1 MRLRQWAFALLVLL
15 LLLTAAEVF
24 AQKETAALFM
34 PVTPEG
40 MRPVKVQYLLNLM
53 EEELSTR
60 FVLLSNTKVY
70 DAYERAIML
79 LPEKECTED
88 NCLAL
93 MQKFLEVR
101 LIFTF
106 GVLVLKDSVV
116 LALKLQDGPQK
127 FTKNVECEN
136 PCRNKQMKKGV
147 STLVAMIL
155 EQSRK
160 KPELAAPAD
169 PAIHAEL
176 DTAELQEGGSPGIL
190 SVKLGAKPTARVA
203 VGVLSLPKSLLDL
216 QPDTVEFGPE
226 NWEQFQQVRVYAR
239 NDARM
244 NGRREAE
251 LVVQVS
257 ESSDMNYGFVD
268 PVTLKVAIEDDDTK
282 GTLRLVSQPR
292 GAAVLVDG
300 KALLDADS
308 KPVVTPAEIRLDLG
322 KRKISLKLRGHRQ
335 RSFTLKVRRAR
346 LGTRSVMLEPL
357 PAVVVVRV
365 SPRNRNGE
373 LLLDGQHRVPLAGKT
388 KLELK
393 LEPGRHTVQ
402 LRHKNAESE
411 VQTLML
417 KPGKRTEAVFGP
429 MQLAPSQKQRTT
441 AQVAS
446 PEWSV
451 GVGLEQIVAKGSK
464 FPWNRV
470 AWSLPRIHLQNVNG
484 TGGFE
489 VGYLSG
495 AGKTETFTASDDQK
509 NYVVSSVNVQRLS
522 LQYHSSPFAGLGISA
537 IGGINQTSLAFSSD
551 SGTLQHSSVGL
562 EGGLCHSLKM
572 GKFRLRTDAMM
583 ASSSS
588 ISLNLGVGY
597 VF

>member
-1 MRLRQWAFALLVLL
+1 MRLRQWAFALLVLV
-15 LLLTAAEVF
+15 LLTAAEVS
-24 AQKETAALFM
+24 AQQETAALFM

-93 MQKFLEVR
+93 MQKFLKVR

-155 EQSRK
+155 EQSRE

-176 DTAELQEGGSPGIL
+176 DSAELQEGGSPGIL
-190 SVKLGAKPTARVA
+190 SVKLGAKPAARVA

-268 PVTLKVAIEDDDTK
+268 PVTLKVTIEDDDTK

-335 RSFTLKVRRAR
+335 RSFTLKVDRAR
-346 LGTRSVMLEPL
+346 LGTRSVLLEPL
-357 PAVVVVRV
+357 PAVVAVRV
-365 SPRNRNGE
+365 PEMHRDGE

-417 KPGKRTEAVFGP
+417 KPGERTEAVFEP
-429 MQLAPSQKQRTT
+429 MQLAPSQKQQTT

-446 PEWSV
+446 LEWSV
-451 GVGLEQIVAKGSK
+451 GVGLEQIVARGSK

-484 TGGFE
+484 AGGFE

-522 LQYHSSPFAGLGISA
+522 FQYHSSPFAGLGISA

-597 VF
+597 AF

>member
-1 MRLRQWAFALLVLL
+1 MRLRQWAFALLVLV
-15 LLLTAAEVF
+15 LLTAAEVS
-24 AQKETAALFM
+24 AQQETAALFM

-93 MQKFLEVR
+93 MQKYLEVR

-155 EQSRK
+155 EQSRGE
-160 KPELAAPAD
+160 PELAAPAD

-176 DTAELQEGGSPGIL
+176 DTAELHEGGGPGIL
-190 SVKLGAKPTARVA
+190 SVKLGAKPAARVA

-216 QPDTVEFGPE
+216 QPGTVEFGPE
-226 NWEQFQQVRVYAR
+226 NWEQFQQIRVYAR
-239 NDARM
+239 NDMRM

-257 ESSDMNYGFVD
+257 ESLDMNYGFVD
-268 PVTLKVAIEDDDTK
+268 PVTLKVTIEDDDTK

-300 KALLDADS
+300 KAL
-308 KPVVTPAEIRLDLG
+308 
-322 KRKISLKLRGHRQ
+322 
-335 RSFTLKVRRAR
+335 
-346 LGTRSVMLEPL
+346 
-357 PAVVVVRV
+357 
-365 SPRNRNGE
+365 
-373 LLLDGQHRVPLAGKT
+373 
-388 KLELK
+388 
-393 LEPGRHTVQ
+393 
-402 LRHKNAESE
+402 
-411 VQTLML
+411 
-417 KPGKRTEAVFGP
+417 
-429 MQLAPSQKQRTT
+429 
-441 AQVAS
+441 
-446 PEWSV
+446 
-451 GVGLEQIVAKGSK
+451 
-464 FPWNRV
+464 
-470 AWSLPRIHLQNVNG
+470 
-484 TGGFE
+484 
-489 VGYLSG
+489 
-495 AGKTETFTASDDQK
+495 
-509 NYVVSSVNVQRLS
+509 
-522 LQYHSSPFAGLGISA
+522 
-537 IGGINQTSLAFSSD
+537 
-551 SGTLQHSSVGL
+551 
-562 EGGLCHSLKM
+562 
-572 GKFRLRTDAMM
+572 
-583 ASSSS
+583 
-588 ISLNLGVGY
+588 
-597 VF
+597 

>member
-15 LLLTAAEVF
+15 LLLTAAEVS

-147 STLVAMIL
+147 STLVTMIL
-155 EQSRK
+155 DQSRE

-190 SVKLGAKPTARVA
+190 SVKLGARPTARVA

-216 QPDTVEFGPE
+216 QPGTVEFGPE
-226 NWEQFQQVRVYAR
+226 NWDQFQQVRVYAR
-239 NDARM
+239 DDTRM

-282 GTLRLVSQPR
+282 GTLRLVSQPE

-300 KALLDADS
+300 GALLDADR

-357 PAVVVVRV
+357 SAAVVVRV

-373 LLLDGQHRVPLAGKT
+373 LLLDGQHRVPLSGKT

-583 ASSSS
+583 TSSSA

-597 VF
+597 AF

>member
-15 LLLTAAEVF
+15 LLLTAAEVS
-24 AQKETAALFM
+24 AQQETAALFM

-116 LALKLQDGPQK
+116 LVLKLQDGPQK

-155 EQSRK
+155 EQSRE

-257 ESSDMNYGFVD
+257 ESLDMNYGFVD

-282 GTLRLVSQPR
+282 GTLRLVSQPM

-322 KRKISLKLRGHRQ
+322 KRKIALKLRGHRQ

-357 PAVVVVRV
+357 PAVVAVRV

-417 KPGKRTEAVFGP
+417 KPGKRTETVFGP

-522 LQYHSSPFAGLGISA
+522 FQYHSSPFAGLGISA

-583 ASSSS
+583 TSSSS